1 MVLRVMCYSYTF
13 YLLRAIPH
21 GFKGSADFRL
31 NLVCALSAYKDYE
44 GWKFMTPCT
53 ISFGVFAVLVSAS
66 LWAQDKTN
74 ELALSLFAVQ
84 IAAISV
90 QLGAIFNT
98 PGRGSL
104 PSTSE
109 ENKQKGG
116 SENVFIPLADASN
129 FSNDTTTVGKYF

>member
-1 MVLRVMCYSYTF
+1 MDV
-13 YLLRAIPH
+13 
-21 GFKGSADFRL
+21 
-31 NLVCALSAYKDYE
+31 VCALSAYKDFE

-53 ISFGVFAVLVSAS
+53 ISFGVFAVIVSAS

-98 PGRGSL
+98 PGRGNL

-109 ENKQKGG
+109 ENR
-116 SENVFIPLADASN
+116 SVST
-129 FSNDTTTVGKYF
+129 NDSTEMDYMPINSPNIMSSTVGKYF

>member
-1 MVLRVMCYSYTF
+1 
-13 YLLRAIPH
+13 
-21 GFKGSADFRL
+21 
-31 NLVCALSAYKDYE
+31 
-44 GWKFMTPCT
+44 MTPCT

-109 ENKQKGG
+109 ENKRNYD
-116 SENVFIPLADASN
+116 SLPMTETNTS
-129 FSNDTTTVGKYF
+129 SNDTTTIGKYF

>member
-1 MVLRVMCYSYTF
+1 
-13 YLLRAIPH
+13 
-21 GFKGSADFRL
+21 
-31 NLVCALSAYKDYE
+31 
-44 GWKFMTPCT
+44 MTPCT

-109 ENKQKGG
+109 ENTRKYD
-116 SENVFIPLADASN
+116 SLPMTETNT
-129 FSNDTTTVGKYF
+129 NDTTTVGKYL

>member
-1 MVLRVMCYSYTF
+1 
-13 YLLRAIPH
+13 
-21 GFKGSADFRL
+21 
-31 NLVCALSAYKDYE
+31 
-44 GWKFMTPCT
+44 MTPCT

-98 PGRGSL
+98 SGRGSL

-109 ENKQKGG
+109 ENK
-116 SENVFIPLADASN
+116 SMYNNLPMTDTNTFLNDAS
-129 FSNDTTTVGKYF
+129 STTGKYF

>member
-1 MVLRVMCYSYTF
+1 M
-13 YLLRAIPH
+13 
-21 GFKGSADFRL
+21 
-31 NLVCALSAYKDYE
+31 CALSAYKDYE

-109 ENKQKGG
+109 ENR
-116 SENVFIPLADASN
+116 SVSTNDSTEMNYMPINS
-129 FSNDTTTVGKYF
+129 SNDIPITSGKYF